1 MRLVMV
7 VTAVAAAAVVAIMIV
22 IIMTCLLSPSFVLK
36 QSTGGIWR
44 RARRGRRKPPTGRLL
59 VGRASPPVHNSPVE
73 HYTAAAQDKRHDA
86 ITDTTEYDLPP
97 LIRI

>member
-36 QSTGGIWR
+36 KVPAEFG
-44 RARRGRRKPPTGRLL
+44 
-59 VGRASPPVHNSPVE
+59 VGHVGVVGSRPQAD
-73 HYTAAAQDKRHDA
+73 Y
-86 ITDTTEYDLPP
+86 
-97 LIRI
+97 